1 MTMELVAQIFEV
13 CIIPLLGVLTAFF
26 VKFVNAKSAEI
37 ANTTKNETQK
47 KYINMLNST
56 ISDCVIATTQTYVDT
71 LKKQG
76 AFDAEAQKAA
86 FTMTYESV
94 VKLLTDEAT
103 EYLNEAVGDL
113 QLYITQK
120 IEAEVNLNKTI
131 VAE

>member
-13 CIIPLLGVLTAFF
+13 CILPLLGVLTAFF
-26 VKFVNAKSAEI
+26 VKWVNAKTAEI
-37 ANTTKNETQK
+37 ADTRKNETEK
-47 KYINMLNST
+47 KYINMLNNT
-56 ISDCVIATTQTYVDT
+56 ISDCVIATTQTYVDA

-76 AFDAEAQKAA
+76 AFDAEAQKVA
-86 FTMTYESV
+86 FTMTYEAV

-113 QLYITQK
+113 NLYITQK
-120 IEAEVNLNKTI
+120 IESEVNLNKTI

>member
-1 MTMELVAQIFEV
+1 MDMELIKEIFEV
-13 CIIPLLGVLTAFF
+13 CILPLLGVLTAYL
-26 VKFVNAKSAEI
+26 VKWINAQSAELATK
-37 ANTTKNETQK
+37 ANNEMQA
-47 KYINMLNST
+47 KYITMLNNT
-56 ISDCVIATTQTYVDT
+56 ITDCVIATTQTYVDT

-76 AFDAEAQKAA
+76 AFDAEAQKVA

-131 VAE
+131 VVE

>member
-1 MTMELVAQIFEV
+1 MTMELVTQIFEV

-26 VKFVNAKSAEI
+26 VKWVNAKTAEI
-37 ANTTKNETQK
+37 ADTRENETEK
-47 KYINMLNST
+47 KYINMLNDT
-56 ISDCVIATTQTYVDT
+56 ISDCVIATTQTYVDA

-76 AFDAEAQKAA
+76 AFDAEAQKVA
-86 FTMTYESV
+86 FTMTYEAV

-113 QLYITQK
+113 NLYITQK
-120 IEAEVNLNKTI
+120 IESEVNLNKTI

>member
-1 MTMELVAQIFEV
+1 MGMELVTQIFEV

-26 VKFVNAKSAEI
+26 VKWVNAKTAEI
-37 ANTTKNETQK
+37 ADTRKNETEK
-47 KYINMLNST
+47 KYINMLNDT
-56 ISDCVIATTQTYVDT
+56 ISDCVIATTQTYVDS

-76 AFDAEAQKAA
+76 AFDAEAQKVA
-86 FTMTYESV
+86 FTMTYEAV

-113 QLYITQK
+113 NLYITQK
-120 IEAEVNLNKTI
+120 IESEVNLNKTI

>member
-1 MTMELVAQIFEV
+1 MGMEMLTQIFEV

-26 VKFVNAKSAEI
+26 VKWVNAKTAEI
-37 ANTTKNETQK
+37 ADTRKNETEK
-47 KYINMLNST
+47 KYINMLNNT

-76 AFDAEAQKAA
+76 AFDAEAQKVA
-86 FTMTYESV
+86 FTMTYEAV

-113 QLYITQK
+113 NLYITQK
-120 IEAEVNLNKTI
+120 IESEVNLNKTI
-131 VAE
+131 VTE